1 MKKAFKFV
9 WDLLR
14 SNLLLKI
21 MAVVFAVILWSWVL
35 AETNPTR
42 EQELNDI
49 KLRYASSEVLQS
61 KNLTISG
68 SFADVLNTVDVRV
81 EVSQNDM
88 KRLSRDSVD
97 AYVDLSTIN
106 GPGTYNLQIK
116 ATPNV
121 GSAVAISPSTV
132 ELTVYNDETL
142 QVPVNV
148 NVTGTVA
155 DGYYAMTPEISP
167 SVVTISGAS
176 VDVDKVA
183 SAVCDIDLNGLT
195 AGYNKSMAVRL
206 LDADG
211 NELDSS
217 LFADGLA
224 SVIVKLQVLA
234 TKTVPVDINSA
245 IMGQNELAAGYEIS
259 GITSTPDT
267 VMIAG
272 EPDVIRGITTMGLM
286 PYSVSGAS
294 TSVAVMLDFQP
305 PEGVSVLT
313 EGKAQI
319 YVEIRQIT
327 DTRQY
332 ADVGIEA
339 RNLGDGLTAQ
349 LDVSRTDVTVM
360 AGIPELSRLRR
371 ADIVPYVDLEGRGRG
386 KYTLPVQFELPDG
399 FTAENFSSGTATV
412 VVTID

>member
-1 MKKAFKFV
+1 MKRAVEFV
-9 WDLLR
+9 WSLLR

-21 MAVVFAVILWSWVL
+21 MAIVFAVILWSWVL

-42 EQELNDI
+42 EKDLHDI
-49 KLRYASSEVLQS
+49 TLRYAGSEVLQS
-61 KNLTISG
+61 KNLTVSG
-68 SFADVLNTVDVRV
+68 SLSEVLDAVDVRV
-81 EVSQNDM
+81 EVSQNDI

-106 GPGTYNLQIK
+106 GPGTYPLTIH

-121 GSAVAISPSTV
+121 GNAVEISPATV
-132 ELTVYNDETL
+132 ELTVYNYETR

-148 NVTGTVA
+148 KVTGTVA
-155 DGYYAMTPEISP
+155 GGYYAMTPEISP
-167 SVVTISGAS
+167 SVVTVSGAS

-183 SAVCDIDLNGLT
+183 SAMCDIDLNGLT
-195 AGYNKSMAVRL
+195 EGYNKSVEVRL
-206 LDADG
+206 LDQDG
-211 NELDSS
+211 SELDNS
-217 LFADGLA
+217 LYADDLP

-234 TKTVPVDINSA
+234 TKTVPVDVNSA
-245 IMGQNELAAGYEIS
+245 IMGQNELAAGYEIA
-259 GITSTPDT
+259 GITSAPDT

-272 EPDVIRGITTMGLM
+272 EPDVIRGITAMGLM

-305 PEGVSVLT
+305 PVGVSVLT

-332 ADVGIEA
+332 TDVGVEA

-360 AGIPELSRLRR
+360 AGVPQLSQLRR
-371 ADIVPYVDLEGRGRG
+371 ADIAPYVDLEGRGRG

-399 FTAENFSSGTATV
+399 FTAENFSSDVATV
-412 VVTID
+412 VVTIS